1 MHLHAQSTCIHTGSK
16 CLLIDTNQEA
26 SRHMAYMLNHF
37 SLVKGTGSIEKLIQ
51 ALQIYLKV
59 AILFRAWHV
68 DNLSSMVPKTL
79 DDLMTHHQVSLAIRL
94 HVLV

>member
-1 MHLHAQSTCIHTGSK
+1 MRMDIIIVHIATSFFSHKYHLTMHLHAQSTCIHTGSK

-26 SRHMAYMLNHF
+26 SRHMAYMFIHF

-59 AILFRAWHV
+59 AILFRA
-68 DNLSSMVPKTL
+68 
-79 DDLMTHHQVSLAIRL
+79 
-94 HVLV
+94 